1 MTVKTSGNTQ
11 SKTDTVAFSALIV
24 TCMLLAWIAA
34 AAPISDQ
41 NAALDAAINAVLAMT
56 PAVVQPADQ
65 ASESRIVVAASRAT
79 KKYG

>member
-1 MTVKTSGNTQ
+1 MTVKTRWNTQ

-65 ASESRIVVAASRAT
+65 ASDSRIVVAASRAT